1 MQQKRL
7 ASPTTNN
14 NDDETKGCGVWCAW
28 DDDDIPR
35 MEESV
40 VFRSRRFWEST
51 NMVVSGCNSNNSPS
65 AVSWTNEDDAIGL
78 AEKMVRFRREETT
91 SHLLVSS
98 QKNNTSLTQIILEDD
113 SHPTWI
119 AYWSEEYQREYYFN
133 SVTNQVVWVIP
144 NNAATQDKDKKKV
157 LFTILFQSLTS
168 LVSTFVCSLWAC
180 SILVFFHTFAFLLG
194 ADF

>member
-1 MQQKRL
+1 
-7 ASPTTNN
+7 
-14 NDDETKGCGVWCAW
+14 
-28 DDDDIPR
+28 
-35 MEESV
+35 
-40 VFRSRRFWEST
+40 
-51 NMVVSGCNSNNSPS
+51 MVVSGCNSNNSPS

-168 LVSTFVCSLWAC
+168 LVSTFVCSLLAF

-194 ADF
+194 TDF